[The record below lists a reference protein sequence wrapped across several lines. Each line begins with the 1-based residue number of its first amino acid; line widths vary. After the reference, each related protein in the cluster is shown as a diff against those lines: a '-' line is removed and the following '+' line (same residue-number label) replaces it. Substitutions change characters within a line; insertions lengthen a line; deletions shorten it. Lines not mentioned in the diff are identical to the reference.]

1 MASSSASYNYV
12 ATCQKPTGVTHAFT
26 AAVRACVGRWVSC
39 WVLVPSFPYRTP
51 LHTHINKIIYSS
63 PAPRT

>member
-26 AAVRACVGRWVSC
+26 AAVRACVRWALGVLLGVGPVLPVSDS
-39 WVLVPSFPYRTP
+39 PSHP
-51 LHTHINKIIYSS
+51 HKQNHI
-63 PAPRT
+63 